1 MDEGSDNELDETQE
15 TTIKKKL
22 LSSTRNGNDAVI
34 NFVGSS
40 TNQELQ
46 AYEYYAHLRTS
57 SEILIKEQHQ
67 RSVHQNFDNF
77 FKNLHYYFQKQVHP
91 LSLLLE
97 SMYVLCLFLVFK

>member
-1 MDEGSDNELDETQE
+1 MHLTEEEIPAGVVKASAIDEGSNNELDEPKE
-15 TTIKKKL
+15 TTVKKKL

-46 AYEYYAHLRTS
+46 VYYTHLSTV

-77 FKNLHYYFQKQVHP
+77 FKP
-91 LSLLLE
+91 TLLI
-97 SMYVLCLFLVFK
+97 